1 MGLARSLSRHPTI
14 QYFHSTY
21 KKTVGHKLRDVI
33 SAIVHRLH
41 PIFRKLL
48 PNFIAAHYF
57 YIITMALLCSI
68 LVYPVKN
75 AAYIDVLFLS
85 AGAATQGGLNTID
98 ICDLSLYQ
106 QIVLYLVS
114 MFTTPIWIHGMLV
127 FVRLFW
133 FERYFDGIKSWSK
146 KNFQMRRTRTLV
158 ARELSRSMSSSRHWP
173 KPDRHLKGSD
183 RRLTRTSTATNDF
196 QNRLFSGKL
205 VNREES
211 NVAPEDKEPRVFST
225 ACSEVAPS
233 PSDSNSKASNRTSS
247 LGTTSVSSGVAP
259 GSISNKSEPDLSR
272 QSPAEP
278 LSAKRDREVTP
289 ADLVRS
295 ITMMQ
300 SQHRKTEDEDGPALV
315 IKGPHERTS
324 GRTSGNEGEDYED
337 EGVPSRDSTEK
348 TRRLDLRKR
357 PLSGRSSQG
366 GMAWLTPSQSLS
378 AIEQRRS
385 GDYSDVSSALETATE
400 AHDHPSWKQGGRTAE
415 PTSELPR
422 STTSAEQL
430 ASATNNGPSIHFEI
444 GNMPRPPTRQN
455 LQRHDTGS
463 SKYGESSDN
472 KKSGRPGLLR
482 RLSASGGIKDFLM
495 RNNGSASVTRGDN
508 DHVPDS
514 VSSDND
520 SAIESTGSEENDE
533 TGDSRNRTY
542 FRQPSRDAQTPESIR
557 AEDLRRSFRRRR
569 STGLSLKKLQLSAS
583 FNKIL
588 GDRVPNALRRKSKR
602 TSNAS
607 LTSADHSADSVDSYS
622 NYYDQESGYGGL
634 DLDGNEMSHVMST
647 NYLSYNPNIG
657 RNSIFIGLT
666 DAQKVELGGVEY
678 RATKLLCRILVTYYF
693 GFHALIVI
701 FLLPWIHS
709 SQKYKDIVA
718 SNGVSTTWWAFF
730 TSQSAFND
738 VGFTLTKDSMLS
750 FSKASFPLVVMIF
763 FIIFGN
769 TGFPILLRFIIWVM
783 FKLAPDLSLM
793 KENLGFLLDH
803 PRRCFT
809 LLFPR
814 AATWWL
820 FLIVVGLNSL
830 DLILFIVLDLNSSLL
845 NGMHAGQKVID
856 GLFQAVNTRT
866 AGLAVVDLSQLH
878 PSIQVSYML
887 MMYISVLPVAISIRR
902 TNVYEEQS
910 LGIYG
915 NLMPIIAEASTTG
928 TSAQS
933 RLNKHGST
941 KEDVNIDQEQDTKS
955 FVRDHLRKQLSFDLW
970 YMFLGLFII
979 CIVEG
984 DRIQDP
990 NEPTFDVFHILFEV
1004 VSAYGTVGLSLGFP
1018 NTNQSFSAQFKPL
1031 SKFVIVAMLI
1041 RGRHRGLPYKLDRAI
1056 MLPSDKLKQID
1067 NLEDLKLQ
1075 KTATSNKD
1083 PLLQY
1088 WRRRAKPVSTGIA
1101 QVLSRTKSHTS
1112 RSSDH
1117 SHIPIAVERGEQ
1129 ATGAPLGPTAS
1140 GSIKSDYV
1148 MRRNS
1153 HKSTDQERSP
1163 STISPL
1169 QPASEED
1176 MDPSGHPSHTVDAE
1190 PNKFLA

>member
-1 MGLARSLSRHPTI
+1 MGLARTLSRHPTI

-33 SAIVHRLH
+33 SAIVHRMH
-41 PIFRKLL
+41 PIFRRLL
-48 PNFIAAHYF
+48 PNFIAVHYF

-98 ICDLSLYQ
+98 ITDLSLYQ
-106 QIVLYLVS
+106 QIILYTTS
-114 MFTTPIWIHGMLV
+114 MITTPIWIHGMLV

-133 FERYFDGIKSWSK
+133 FERYFDGIKEWSK

-158 ARELSRSMSSSRHWP
+158 AREMSRSMSSGRPWQKS
-173 KPDRHLKGSD
+173 DRSLRGSD

-211 NVAPEDKEPRVFST
+211 NACPEDKEPRGFSA
-225 ACSEVAPS
+225 ACSEVVPS
-233 PSDSNSKASNRTSS
+233 PPDSNSKEFSRMSNS
-247 LGTTSVSSGVAP
+247 GTTSVSSGGALGVSDNSAP
-259 GSISNKSEPDLSR
+259 DSSR
-272 QSPAEP
+272 QTPAE
-278 LSAKRDREVTP
+278 LQSAKRDREVTP

-300 SQHRKTEDEDGPALV
+300 NQHRKTEDEDGPALI

-324 GRTSGNEGEDYED
+324 GFEGEEDGNEGA
-337 EGVPSRDSTEK
+337 PTRDSSEK
-348 TRRLDLRKR
+348 TRRLALRKR
-357 PLSGRSSQG
+357 PMSNRSSQG
-366 GMAWLTPSQSLS
+366 GTPWLTPSQSLS
-378 AIEQRRS
+378 AIDQRRS
-385 GDYSDVSSALETATE
+385 GEYSDESSTAETATSPRE
-400 AHDHPSWKQGGRTAE
+400 LPPRLDSKKTAGPE
-415 PTSELPR
+415 TGLPR
-422 STTSAEQL
+422 STTSPEQL

-444 GNMPRPPTRQN
+444 GNMPRPTTRQN
-455 LQRHDTGS
+455 LQRNDTGGSKFGDS
-463 SKYGESSDN
+463 SES
-472 KKSGRPGLLR
+472 KKSGKPGLFR

-495 RNNGSASVTRGDN
+495 RNNGNSSAAGGDGEHRKNSVY
-508 DHVPDS
+508 
-514 VSSDND
+514 SDND
-520 SAIESTGSEENDE
+520 SVVESTGSEENDDVRDSE
-533 TGDSRNRTY
+533 TRRYSK
-542 FRQPSRDAQTPESIR
+542 QPSRDAHTPESIH
-557 AEDLRRSFRRRR
+557 AEDLRRRFRRRR

-588 GDRVPNALRRKSKR
+588 GDHVPHGLRRKSKK
-602 TSNAS
+602 AS
-607 LTSADHSADSVDSYS
+607 SASIVSANDSADSVDSYS
-622 NYYDQESGYGGL
+622 NYYDQENGYGGL
-634 DLDGNEMSHVMST
+634 DLDENEMSHVMST

-678 RATKLLCRILVTYYF
+678 RATKLLCRILAIYYF
-693 GFHALIVI
+693 GFHVLIVV
-701 FLLPWIHS
+701 LLLAWIHA
-709 SQKYKDIVA
+709 SQKYKDVVA
-718 SNGVSTTWWAFF
+718 ANGVSATWWAFF
-730 TSQSAFND
+730 TSQSSFND

-750 FSKASFPLVVMIF
+750 FSTAAFPLIVMMF
-763 FIIFGN
+763 FIIVGN
-769 TGFPILLRFIIWVM
+769 TGFPILLRFLIWVM
-783 FKLAPDLSLM
+783 FKLSPDLSLM

-820 FLIVVGLNSL
+820 FLIVVALNSL
-830 DLILFIVLDLNSSLL
+830 DLILFIVLDLNSPLL

-866 AGLAVVDLSQLH
+866 AGFSVVDLSQLH

-915 NLMPIIAEASTTG
+915 NMMPVVADASVS
-928 TSAQS
+928 SAQP
-933 RLNKHGST
+933 RLKKQGST

-1004 VSAYGTVGLSLGFP
+1004 VSAYGTVGLSLGYP
-1018 NTNQSFSAQFKPL
+1018 NTNQSFSGQFKPL
-1031 SKFVIVAMLI
+1031 SKLVIVAMLI

-1056 MLPSDKLKQID
+1056 MLPSDKLKRID

-1075 KTATSNKD
+1075 TTTTSNKD

-1101 QVLSRTKSHTS
+1101 HVLSRTKSQAS
-1112 RSSDH
+1112 RSSAH
-1117 SHIPIAVERGEQ
+1117 SHIPPIERREQ
-1129 ATGAPLGPTAS
+1129 AADAPLGPVTS
-1140 GSIKSDYV
+1140 GSIKSGYELGRHSD
-1148 MRRNS
+1148 
-1153 HKSTDQERSP
+1153 KSTERERSP

-1169 QPASEED
+1169 QPASEDED
-1176 MDPSGHPSHTVDAE
+1176 SSESPSTAADARPKRTSKE
-1190 PNKFLA
+1190 TPKQ